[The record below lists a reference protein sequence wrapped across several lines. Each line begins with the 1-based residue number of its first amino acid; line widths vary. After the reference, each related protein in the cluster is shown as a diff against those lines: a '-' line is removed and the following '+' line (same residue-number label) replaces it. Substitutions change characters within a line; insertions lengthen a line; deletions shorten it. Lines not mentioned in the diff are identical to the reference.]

1 MAHFLR
7 GFFIC
12 HYVTFDR
19 KREKTN
25 IMIRKMRFL
34 AALAG
39 ALASVAVCGAQQRLS
54 LEDCR
59 RMALEGNL
67 ELKQAQ
73 TRIEM
78 AGYDR
83 SIALANYFPN
93 ISATGAYLHN
103 NKNIALID
111 NDKSAL
117 LNNLGTIAGASK
129 DVIVQGLQ
137 QAIMSNPA
145 LAQEYMSSPMW
156 QLVLTQLGQTDISGV
171 IGQLGQEIDKSLHL
185 DNSNLFVG
193 AVSLQQPV
201 FMGGKIIA
209 ANKIAALAEEL
220 SKSKYDIA
228 QRQVISEVDKSYW
241 QIVSIAAKERT
252 AEVYADLLHKME
264 HDAQVAADEGM
275 FTGSDVLQVKVKANE
290 ADMLLNKAK
299 NGLSLAKMLLC
310 KQINLPLDSEIV
322 LDDELTDEVANPILP
337 AAKSME
343 DVYSDRPELKAL
355 ELAGEIYDNKIKV
368 ARADMLPKVALTVN
382 YVITNPNPY
391 NGFKKE
397 WGGALNAGV
406 MVTVP
411 IFHGFENLNKTRK
424 ARAEAR
430 LYKLQLQDAKEM
442 VTLQVSQLQKQQ
454 KEALDKLNMAKSALE
469 SAEENMRQASIGFEE
484 GVITTNVALAAQ
496 SAWLKA
502 KSDLIDAGIEL
513 QINTLSLRQAQG
525 SAF

>member
-1 MAHFLR
+1 MKYRVKFL
-7 GFFIC
+7 I
-12 HYVTFDR
+12 TS
-19 KREKTN
+19 
-25 IMIRKMRFL
+25 L
-34 AALAG
+34 AAFFAG
-39 ALASVAVCGAQQRLS
+39 TVLLSAQQRLS

-59 RMALEGNL
+59 RMALEGSL

-111 NDKSAL
+111 DEKSAL

-129 DVIVQGLQ
+129 DVAMFGIE
-137 QAIMSNPA
+137 QAIQSNPA

-156 QLVLTQLGQTDISGV
+156 QFILTQLGQADISGV

-209 ANKIAALAEEL
+209 ANRIAALAEEL
-220 SKSKYDIA
+220 SKSKYDIS
-228 QRQVISEVDKSYW
+228 QRQLISEVDKSYW

-264 HDAQVAADEGM
+264 HDAQVTADEGLL
-275 FTGSDVLQVKVKANE
+275 TGSDVLQVKVKANE

-310 KQINLPLDSEIV
+310 KQIDLPLDSDIV
-322 LDDELTDEVANPILP
+322 LDDELTDEIASPVLP
-337 AAKSME
+337 AAKSM
-343 DVYSDRPELKAL
+343 DDIYADRPELKAL
-355 ELAGEIYDNKIKV
+355 KLAGDIYDNKIKV

-382 YVITNPNPY
+382 YVFTNPNPY

-424 ARAEAR
+424 AKAEAQ

-442 VTLQVSQLQKQQ
+442 VALQVSQLQKQQ
-454 KEALDKLNMAKSALE
+454 KEALDKLNMAQSALE
-469 SAEENMRQASIGFEE
+469 SAEENMRQANIGFEA

-513 QINTLSLRQAQG
+513 QINNLSLRQAQG